1 MIKCP
6 YDKIAHHS
14 QPENLPVNYSVLTAL
29 PMGNANPNTSTGE
42 ANQDTKNSNPIRFC
56 DIHPSKKVKF
66 YCKNDRSFFCSK
78 CILKHTEMK
87 HDVI

>member
-29 PMGNANPNTSTGE
+29 PMGASNQNEGTG
-42 ANQDTKNSNPIRFC
+42 DTAGDQNRHQPVRFC
-56 DIHPSKKVKF
+56 EIHPSKKVKF
-66 YCKNDRSFFCSK
+66 YCKNDR
-78 CILKHTEMK
+78 
-87 HDVI
+87 